1 MKFNPRLT
9 FKNAY
14 NTIKLTKKS
23 DTDVYK
29 QHLRL
34 VLFGIA
40 TVGLLGFGIQ
50 FIFSSIP
57 FTRGGM

>member
-1 MKFNPRLT
+1 LNPKLM
-9 FKNAY
+9 FKNIV

-23 DTDVYK
+23 DKEVYK

-34 VLFGIA
+34 VLFGFA

-50 FIFSSIP
+50 FIFATISP
-57 FTRGGM
+57 GMVFK

>member
-1 MKFNPRLT
+1 MRFNPRVT

-23 DTDVYK
+23 DSDVYK

-34 VLFGIA
+34 VMFGIA

-50 FIFSSIP
+50 FIFATIP
-57 FTRGGM
+57 FTR

>member
-1 MKFNPRLT
+1 MRFNPRVTL
-9 FKNAY
+9 KNAY

-23 DTDVYK
+23 DSDVYK

-50 FIFSSIP
+50 FIFSTLP
-57 FTRGGM
+57 FTR

>member
-1 MKFNPRLT
+1 MKFNPRRTLMNM
-9 FKNAY
+9 K

-23 DTDVYK
+23 DKDIYF

-40 TVGLLGFGIQ
+40 SVGAIGFGIQ
-50 FIFSSIP
+50 FVFSVMT
-57 FTRGGM
+57 FGR

>member
-1 MKFNPRLT
+1 MKINIQRTLMNM
-9 FKNAY
+9 K

-23 DTDVYK
+23 DKEIYM

-40 TVGLLGFGIQ
+40 TIGALGFGIQ
-50 FIFSSIP
+50 FIFSVLT
-57 FTRGGM
+57 FGR

>member
-1 MKFNPRLT
+1 MRFNPKLT
-9 FKNAY
+9 VKNCY
-14 NTIKLTKKS
+14 NTIKLTKKY
-23 DTDVYK
+23 DMDVYK

-50 FIFSSIP
+50 FIFATVP
-57 FTRGGM
+57 FTR

>member
-1 MKFNPRLT
+1 MINPKLMLR
-9 FKNAY
+9 NAY

-23 DTDVYK
+23 DSDVYK

-50 FIFSSIP
+50 FIFATLS
-57 FTRGGM
+57 FTR

>member
-1 MKFNPRLT
+1 MKINIQRTLMNM
-9 FKNAY
+9 K

-23 DTDVYK
+23 DKEIYM

-40 TVGLLGFGIQ
+40 TIGALGFGIQ
-50 FIFSSIP
+50 FIFSVLTFGS
-57 FTRGGM
+57 

>member
-1 MKFNPRLT
+1 MQFNLQRTLMNMK
-9 FKNAY
+9 

-23 DTDVYK
+23 DKEIYL

-40 TVGLLGFGIQ
+40 AIGALGFGIQ
-50 FIFSSIP
+50 FVFSV
-57 FTRGGM
+57 FTMGR

>member
-1 MKFNPRLT
+1 MKFNPRRT
-9 FKNAY
+9 IMNMK

-23 DTDVYK
+23 DKDIYF

-40 TVGLLGFGIQ
+40 SVGAIGFGIQ
-50 FIFSSIP
+50 FVFSVLT
-57 FTRGGM
+57 FGR

>member
-1 MKFNPRLT
+1 MRFNLQRTLMNMK
-9 FKNAY
+9 

-23 DTDVYK
+23 DKDIYV

-40 TVGLLGFGIQ
+40 VVGAIGFAIQFVFSVFTVGN
-50 FIFSSIP
+50 
-57 FTRGGM
+57 

>member
-1 MKFNPRLT
+1 MRFNPRVT

-23 DTDVYK
+23 DSDGYK

-34 VLFGIA
+34 VMFGIA

-50 FIFSSIP
+50 FIFATIP
-57 FTRGGM
+57 FTR

>member
-1 MKFNPRLT
+1 ML
-9 FKNAY
+9 

-23 DTDVYK
+23 DADVYK

-40 TVGLLGFGIQ
+40 AIGGLAFVIQ
-50 FIFSSIP
+50 FTFSV
-57 FTRGGM
+57 FTIGRS

>member
-1 MKFNPRLT
+1 MRYNPKVT

-23 DTDVYK
+23 DSDVYK

-34 VLFGIA
+34 VMFGIA

-50 FIFSSIP
+50 FIFATIP
-57 FTRGGM
+57 FTR

>member
-1 MKFNPRLT
+1 ML
-9 FKNAY
+9 KNAY

-23 DTDVYK
+23 DWDVYK

-40 TVGLLGFGIQ
+40 AVGLLGFGIQ
-50 FIFSSIP
+50 FIFASIP

>member
-1 MKFNPRLT
+1 MRFNPKVT
-9 FKNAY
+9 FKIAY

-23 DTDVYK
+23 DSDVYK

-34 VLFGIA
+34 VMFGIA

-50 FIFSSIP
+50 FIFATIP
-57 FTRGGM
+57 FTR

>member
-1 MKFNPRLT
+1 MRLNLQRTLMNMK
-9 FKNAY
+9 

-23 DTDVYK
+23 DKDIYV

-40 TVGLLGFGIQ
+40 AIGAIGFGIQ
-50 FIFSSIP
+50 FVFSV
-57 FTRGGM
+57 FTVGR

>member
-1 MKFNPRLT
+1 MKFNPRRTLMNM
-9 FKNAY
+9 K

-23 DTDVYK
+23 DKDIYF

-40 TVGLLGFGIQ
+40 SIGAIGFGIQ
-50 FIFSSIP
+50 FVFSVLT
-57 FTRGGM
+57 FGR

>member
-1 MKFNPRLT
+1 MRFTPKVT

-23 DTDVYK
+23 DSDVYK

-34 VLFGIA
+34 VMFGIA

-50 FIFSSIP
+50 FIFATIP
-57 FTRGGM
+57 FTR

>member
-1 MKFNPRLT
+1 MKFNPRRTLMNM
-9 FKNAY
+9 K

-23 DTDVYK
+23 DKDIYF

-40 TVGLLGFGIQ
+40 TVGAIGFGIQ
-50 FIFSSIP
+50 FVFSVLT
-57 FTRGGM
+57 FGR

>member
-1 MKFNPRLT
+1 MINPKLMLR
-9 FKNAY
+9 NAY

-23 DTDVYK
+23 DSDVYK

-50 FIFSSIP
+50 FIFATIP
-57 FTRGGM
+57 FTR

>member
-1 MKFNPRLT
+1 MNPKVT
-9 FKNAY
+9 FKNMV

-23 DTDVYK
+23 DSDVYK

-40 TVGLLGFGIQ
+40 TVGLLGFGVQ
-50 FIFSSIP
+50 FIFATIP
-57 FTRGGM
+57 FTR